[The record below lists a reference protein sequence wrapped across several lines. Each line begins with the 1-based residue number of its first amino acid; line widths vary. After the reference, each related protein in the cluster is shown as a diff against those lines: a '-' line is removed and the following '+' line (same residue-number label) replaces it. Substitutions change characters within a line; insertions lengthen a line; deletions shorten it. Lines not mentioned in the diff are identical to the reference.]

1 MAGDSNRDRD
11 QSLLDRLN
19 ALKGTNLNL
28 DLDTSQNAL
37 GIPISSFAPAPK
49 EARDDAL
56 SARLRSLRE
65 TSQDAPPSA
74 GSSAASLSAVTA
86 AAGVST
92 PPAPAADLGKGP
104 VPRVAQPPS
113 KASAPHRTGATAPTE
128 RHAPTPPPPRAG
140 GPISTFSLPDVEDHP
155 LFASD
160 GRDLDDLLEGLEDL
174 GLAEEDEEVEGAGG
188 GQTTATKEKQGGAP
202 VPSLDEQ
209 LTEAQRTAA
218 LFAKFEKQASKR
230 LEKAELGEA
239 AGLGEEGEDKNDDDS
254 DGEEMRRE
262 ADEALLRALDE
273 LSLEGT
279 RPPAPE
285 AGTGPEHPGGAE
297 DGGRSA
303 AAAGAGGDEDG
314 EFSLPTPPSTLPPPV
329 SGEEGGGAGKG
340 RRRGSADFEADFSS
354 RLARL
359 KAGRDAG
366 APAAAAAAAD
376 DDDDELGLPSVPSYK
391 PGDVGKT
398 TRLTTK
404 TGYTD
409 DDVESWCILCLEDAT
424 CRCEGCDDDVYCE
437 QCWWGMHVGPS
448 ADYDAR
454 GHRRWKFTKN

>member
-1 MAGDSNRDRD
+1 MASDSNRDRD

-28 DLDTSQNAL
+28 DLDTSKNAL
-37 GIPISSFAPAPK
+37 GIPISSFAPASK

-56 SARLRSLRE
+56 SARLRSLRDK
-65 TSQDAPPSA
+65 SQDAPPPA
-74 GSSAASLSAVTA
+74 GSSSASPSAA

-92 PPAPAADLGKGP
+92 PPAPAADLTQAP
-104 VPRVAQPPS
+104 VPGVAQPPS
-113 KASAPHRTGATAPTE
+113 KVSTPHRAGVRAPTE
-128 RHAPTPPPPRAG
+128 RHAPIPPPRAG
-140 GPISTFSLPDVEDHP
+140 GPFSIFSPPEVEDDP

-160 GRDLDDLLEGLEDL
+160 AKDLDDLLEGLEDL
-174 GLAEEDEEVEGAGG
+174 GLAEEDEGEEEEGGVAEGAGR
-188 GQTTATKEKQGGAP
+188 GQAATKQKQGGAS
-202 VPSLDEQ
+202 VPDFDEQ

-218 LFAKFEKQASKR
+218 LFARFEKQVSKR

-239 AGLGEEGEDKNDDDS
+239 AVPDEEGDGKDDDDS

-262 ADEALLRALDE
+262 ADEALLKALDE
-273 LSLEGT
+273 LSLEAT
-279 RPPAPE
+279 RPEAKPSPGPE
-285 AGTGPEHPGGAE
+285 APGGAE
-297 DGGRSA
+297 GGRR
-303 AAAGAGGDEDG
+303 AGGDEDDDG

-329 SGEEGGGAGKG
+329 SEEGGGGGGKG

-359 KAGRDAG
+359 KAGRDA
-366 APAAAAAAAD
+366 AAAAA
-376 DDDDELGLPSVPSYK
+376 DDELGLPSVPSYK
-391 PGDVGKT
+391 PGDVDKA
-398 TRLTTK
+398 TRLSTK

-409 DDVESWCILCLEDAT
+409 EDVKNWCILCLEDAT

-437 QCWWGMHVGPS
+437 QCWWGMHVGPV

-454 GHRRWKFTKN
+454 GHRRWKFTKK